1 MAIYISVINRERMP
15 RVDSSLIVSSNFFLN
30 SCIETNGI
38 DS

>member
-1 MAIYISVINRERMP
+1 MTFYISVINREKMS
-15 RVDSSLIVSSNFFLN
+15 RVNGSLIVSSNFFLN